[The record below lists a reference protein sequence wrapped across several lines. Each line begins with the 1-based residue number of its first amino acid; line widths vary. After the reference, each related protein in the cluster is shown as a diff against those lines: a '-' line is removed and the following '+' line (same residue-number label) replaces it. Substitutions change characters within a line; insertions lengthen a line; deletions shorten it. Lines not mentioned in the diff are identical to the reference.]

1 VEAIDSVQ
9 LLLMQMHLHQAPNT
23 QQSTHITGETPRP
36 REGTISKHESEEG
49 VGQGMSVIFIY
60 W

>member
-1 VEAIDSVQ
+1 VDAIDSVQ

-23 QQSTHITGETPRP
+23 QQSTHITGETPR
-36 REGTISKHESEEG
+36 EGTISKHESEEG